1 MACEYGRAR
10 DHRKVTLSPAF
21 FFRRRHPMLRARR
34 RCPIEQ
40 GFTTVELVVV
50 IVVAGVLAAFAVARF
65 TGKEGFESRGFHDRA
80 TNVVRYAQKT
90 AIAQR
95 RNVFVVVTADRIAVC
110 YDAGCAT
117 PVLMAR
123 EFGFSGS
130 MGSSPLAKCGGNS
143 TWLCAGTPDGVTV
156 PVVAPFFF
164 NGLGRPD
171 AGAII
176 NVPGIPPRQ
185 IVVEAETGYVHN

>member
-1 MACEYGRAR
+1 
-10 DHRKVTLSPAF
+10 
-21 FFRRRHPMLRARR
+21 MLRARG

-117 PVLMAR
+117 PVLMSR

-130 MGSSPLAKCGGNS
+130 MGSAPLAKCGGNS

-156 PVVAPFFF
+156 PPADLVTFSF
-164 NGLGRPD
+164 NGLGRPSI
-171 AGAII
+171 ASTTTI

>member
-1 MACEYGRAR
+1 MN
-10 DHRKVTLSPAF
+10 VSPAF
-21 FFRRRHPMLRARR
+21 FFMRRHSMFHSRRRQPTA
-34 RCPIEQ
+34 Q

-50 IVVAGVLAAFAVARF
+50 IVVAGILAAFAVARF

-80 TNVVRYAQKT
+80 TTVVRFAQKT

-95 RNVFVVVTADRIAVC
+95 RNVFVVVTANRIAVC
-110 YDAGCAT
+110 YDAGCLA
-117 PVLMAR
+117 PVLMSR

-130 MGSSPLAKCGGNS
+130 MGTTPLASCDGNS
-143 TWLCAGTPDGVTV
+143 TWLCAGTPDGIAVPLADLVT
-156 PVVAPFFF
+156 FSF
-164 NGLGRPD
+164 NGLGRPSI
-171 AGAII
+171 AATTTI